1 MFTNAAREGALET
14 VWELGLRGFALALI
28 VIQAPDVDTKDPGPN
43 GQDRQE
49 DEALSV

>member
-1 MFTNAAREGALET
+1 MPIPLET